1 MVTPVQ
7 KEERTDERPRVI
19 DFSEACAEL
28 SELVMAVTDDDL
40 AARTPCA
47 DYDVAALLD
56 HIEEFATGFTEV
68 AGSRSAAA
76 EPTGARAD
84 TRTRDGR
91 QQLAGHLIDLGRAWA
106 HPEPWSG
113 VSDNA
118 GLGLSNATWGRIVLT
133 EVIVHGWD
141 LAAAIDAPFDPPAD
155 LVRACHDH
163 VTEFVPTAPV
173 PELWGARV
181 HRDGVG
187 ELEATVAVT
196 GRDPRP
202 WPTTTRGRTDQ
213 ASRVI
218 RAPLPRVF
226 AALVDP
232 DALVEW
238 LPPQGMTGRFDH
250 FDARQ
255 GGSYRLTL
263 TYAVVPAAGGKSG
276 ADADIVEARF
286 VEIVPDV
293 RVVQAVDF
301 ESDDP
306 DFAGTMTM
314 TWSVSEVDGGTR
326 VQITAE
332 NVPRGVSAEDHAAG
346 MTSSLAQLDAFLSGP
361 SA

>member
-1 MVTPVQ
+1 M
-7 KEERTDERPRVI
+7 VI
-19 DFSEACAEL
+19 DFREACVEL
-28 SELVMAVTDDDL
+28 GELVRAVTDDDL
-40 AARTPCA
+40 TARTPCA
-47 DYDVAALLD
+47 DYDVAALLG
-56 HIEEFATGFTEV
+56 HIEEFATGFTAMADAESPR
-68 AGSRSAAA
+68 AQQTDSRV
-76 EPTGARAD
+76 D
-84 TRTRDGR
+84 IRTQAGR
-91 QQLAGHLIDLGRAWA
+91 QRLADHLIDVGRAWA
-106 HPEPWSG
+106 RPEPWSG

-141 LAAAIDAPFDPPAD
+141 LAAALDAPFAPPAD

-173 PELWGARV
+173 PELWGEHVAL
-181 HRDGVG
+181 DDAGM
-187 ELEATVAVT
+187 LEATVAAT

-250 FDARQ
+250 FDARR

-263 TYAVVPAAGGKSG
+263 TYAVAPASGGKSG

-293 RVVQAVDF
+293 RVVQAIDF

-314 TWSVSEVDGGTR
+314 TWSVSEVECGTH

-332 NVPRGVSAEDHAAG
+332 DVPRGVSAEDHAAG

-361 SA
+361 PA